1 MLKKGWNIGI
11 GYSHCIFCLLDS
23 MVFMPW
29 SSLDFSPHISRFQKG
44 LFSLPSFQSC
54 LGLCYRFAAAFML
67 NLCGSIHENRGTQQD
82 IFNVM
87 GALYA
92 TVIFLGITNASTVQP
107 IVAVERS
114 VFYRERA
121 AGMYAPMPYAIAQVR
136 TKVQTLKL
144 LITASLLWRCTGTP
158 WQCLEDETHAPSNVC
173 IKYMM
178 CAHCAH
184 SNLSMWVLILDA
196 CFLEIIL
203 WSLTRL
209 PLLCRVL

>member
-1 MLKKGWNIGI
+1 
-11 GYSHCIFCLLDS
+11 
-23 MVFMPW
+23 
-29 SSLDFSPHISRFQKG
+29 
-44 LFSLPSFQSC
+44 
-54 LGLCYRFAAAFML
+54 ML

-144 LITASLLWRCTGTP
+144 LITASLL
-158 WQCLEDETHAPSNVC
+158 
-173 IKYMM
+173 
-178 CAHCAH
+178 
-184 SNLSMWVLILDA
+184 
-196 CFLEIIL
+196 
-203 WSLTRL
+203 
-209 PLLCRVL
+209 